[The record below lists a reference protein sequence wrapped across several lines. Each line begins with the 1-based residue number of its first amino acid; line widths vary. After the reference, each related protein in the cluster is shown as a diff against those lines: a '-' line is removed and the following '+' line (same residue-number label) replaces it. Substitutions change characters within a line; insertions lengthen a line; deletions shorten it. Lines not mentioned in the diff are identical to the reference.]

1 MPSQPTIERP
11 GIAVV
16 QPVRDDAFR
25 VALASAIG
33 TTIEWYDFFIYGTAA
48 ATVFAPRFFPQVS
61 PVAGTLAAF
70 ATFGAGFMA
79 RPIGGIVMGH
89 FGDRVGRKSMLVWSL
104 LLMGLST
111 LGIGLLPDYTQIG
124 LWAPAMLLISR
135 LVQGFALGGEWGG
148 AVLMS
153 IEHAPEARRGYYGS
167 IVALGL
173 PVGIVLSNAVFLGAS
188 LLADPAQFLAW
199 GWRVPFLASALLVG
213 VGLFIRVGLRESPE
227 FEDISRHDRVR
238 RLPVLDVMRGNLRA
252 VLLAAGSYV
261 GISTLGYLVLV
272 YYVSYATSI
281 LRLPLPT
288 VLTLLLVAA
297 GVFGVAVVAFARW
310 SDRVGR
316 RRVMLWGNAALIV
329 WAALFFPMLDTRSV
343 PVIALA
349 LCGMLLIQGAYIGTQ
364 PAVFAELFP
373 PAVRYSGTSLAN
385 TLGTIAGGAPAPFIA
400 AALYQATG
408 TSVGIGAYG
417 TALALV
423 SCLSTIA
430 LRKVRTAS
438 ETRNRP

>member
-1 MPSQPTIERP
+1 MPIQPQVDDSVAATAP
-11 GIAVV
+11 
-16 QPVRDDAFR
+16 PVRGDARR
-25 VALASAIG
+25 VAVASAIG

-48 ATVFAPRFFPQVS
+48 ATVFGPRFFPQVS

-70 ATFGAGFMA
+70 ATFGAGFVA

-104 LLMGLST
+104 MLMGVST
-111 LGIGLLPDYTQIG
+111 LGVGLLPDYSQIG
-124 LWAPAMLLISR
+124 LWAPALLLVCR

-153 IEHAPEARRGYYGS
+153 VEHAPEERRGFYGS

-173 PVGIVLSNAVFLGAS
+173 PAGIVLSNAVFLVAS
-188 LLADPAQFLAW
+188 LAVDRAEFLAW
-199 GWRVPFLASALLVG
+199 GWRVPFLASAILVG
-213 VGLFIRVGLRESPE
+213 VGLFIRVSLTESPE
-227 FEDISRHDRVR
+227 FDDISRRHRVR
-238 RLPVLDVMRGNLRA
+238 RMPVLDVMRGNLRA

-272 YYVSYATSI
+272 YYVSYATGV
-281 LRLPLPT
+281 LRMPLTT

-297 GVFGVAVVAFARW
+297 CFFGVAVVAFARW

-316 RRVMLWGNAALIV
+316 RRVMLWGNVALV
-329 WAALFFPMLDTRSV
+329 GWAALFFPLIDTGSV

-349 LCGMLLIQGAYIGTQ
+349 LCGMLIIQGAYIGTQ

-373 PAVRYSGTSLAN
+373 AAVRYSGTSLAN
-385 TLGTIAGGAPAPFIA
+385 TLGTIVGGAPAPFIA
-400 AALYQATG
+400 AAIYEATG
-408 TSVGIGAYG
+408 TSLGIGAYG
-417 TALALV
+417 TALAIV

-430 LRKVRTAS
+430 LRNERRAPTGA
-438 ETRNRP
+438 

>member
-1 MPSQPTIERP
+1 MPI
-11 GIAVV
+11 
-16 QPVRDDAFR
+16 QPVIEDLDVAVAAPARDNAFR
-25 VALASAIG
+25 VAAASAIG

-70 ATFGAGFMA
+70 ATFGAGFIA

-104 LLMGLST
+104 MLMGLST
-111 LGIGLLPDYTQIG
+111 LGIGLLPDYEQIG
-124 LWAPAMLLISR
+124 LWAPALLLLSR

-153 IEHAPEARRGYYGS
+153 IEHAPDKRRGYYGS

-173 PVGIVLSNAVFLGAS
+173 PAGIVLSNAVFLVAS
-188 LLADPAQFLAW
+188 LAADPKEFLAW
-199 GWRVPFLASALLVG
+199 GWRVPFLASAVLVG
-213 VGLFIRVGLRESPE
+213 VGLFIRVGLTESPE
-227 FEDISRHDRVR
+227 FDDIARRDRVR
-238 RLPVLDVMRGNLRA
+238 RMPVVDVMRGNLRG

-261 GISTLGYLVLV
+261 GISALGYLVLV
-272 YYVSYATSI
+272 YYVSYATRV

-288 VLTLLLVAA
+288 ALTLLVVAA
-297 GVFGVAVVAFARW
+297 CAFGVAVVAFARW

-316 RRVMLWGNAALIV
+316 RRVMLWGNAALVV
-329 WAALFFPMLDTRSV
+329 WAALFFPLIDTGSV
-343 PVIALA
+343 PVVALA
-349 LCGMLLIQGAYIGTQ
+349 LCGMLIIQGAYIGTQ

-373 PAVRYSGTSLAN
+373 AALRYSGTSLAN

-400 AALYQATG
+400 TALYQATG
-408 TSVGIGAYG
+408 TSLGIGVYG

-423 SCLSTIA
+423 SFLSTMA
-430 LRKVRTAS
+430 LRKERTAP
-438 ETRNRP
+438 ETRRG

>member
-1 MPSQPTIERP
+1 MSIQPMIEDS
-11 GIAVV
+11 IAP
-16 QPVRDDAFR
+16 PVRSDARR
-25 VALASAIG
+25 VAIASAVG

-70 ATFGAGFMA
+70 ATFGAGFVA

-104 LLMGLST
+104 MLMGLAT
-111 LGIGLLPDYTQIG
+111 LGIGLLPDYGQIG
-124 LWAPAMLLISR
+124 LWAPALLLVCR

-173 PVGIVLSNAVFLGAS
+173 PAGIILSNAVFLGVS
-188 LLADPAQFLAW
+188 LAAVPKEFEAW
-199 GWRVPFLASALLVG
+199 GWRVPFLASAILVG
-213 VGLFIRVGLRESPE
+213 VGLFIRVGLAESPE
-227 FEDISRHDRVR
+227 FDDISRRNRVR
-238 RLPVLDVMRGNLRA
+238 RTPVLDVVRGNLRA

-261 GISTLGYLVLV
+261 GISTLGYLVLF
-272 YYVSYATSI
+272 YYVSYATRV

-297 GVFGVAVVAFARW
+297 CTFAVAVVAFARW

-316 RRVMLWGNAALIV
+316 RRVMLWGNAALV
-329 WAALFFPMLDTRSV
+329 AWAALFFPLLDTGSAPIV
-343 PVIALA
+343 ALA
-349 LCGMLLIQGAYIGTQ
+349 LCGMLIIQGAYIGTQ

-373 PAVRYSGTSLAN
+373 AAVRYSGTSLAN
-385 TLGTIAGGAPAPFIA
+385 TLGTIVGGAPAPFIA
-400 AALYQATG
+400 AALYEATG
-408 TSVGIGAYG
+408 TSLAIGAYG
-417 TALALV
+417 TALAIV
-423 SCLSTIA
+423 SFLSTMA
-430 LRKVRTAS
+430 LGH
-438 ETRNRP
+438 ERPAPSD

>member
-1 MPSQPTIERP
+1 MPIQPEVENSIVTT
-11 GIAVV
+11 AA
-16 QPVRDDAFR
+16 PVRADARR
-25 VALASAIG
+25 VAIASAIG

-70 ATFGAGFMA
+70 ATFGAGFVA

-104 LLMGLST
+104 MLMGLST
-111 LGIGLLPDYTQIG
+111 LGIGLLPDYEQIG
-124 LWAPAMLLISR
+124 LWAPALLLVSR

-153 IEHAPEARRGYYGS
+153 VEHAPEERRGFYGS

-173 PVGIVLSNAVFLGAS
+173 PAGIILSNAVFLVAS
-188 LLADPAQFLAW
+188 LAVDPAEFQAW
-199 GWRVPFLASALLVG
+199 GWRVPFLASGVLVG
-213 VGLFIRVGLRESPE
+213 VGMFIRVGLAESPE
-227 FEDISRHDRVR
+227 FADVR
-238 RLPVLDVMRGNLRA
+238 RRAHVRRMPILDVMRGNARA

-272 YYVSYATSI
+272 YYVSYATRV
-281 LRLPLPT
+281 LRIPLPT

-297 GVFGVAVVAFARW
+297 ALFGVAVVAFARW

-316 RRVMLWGNAALIV
+316 RRVMLWGNAALVV
-329 WAALFFPMLDTRSV
+329 WAALFFPLIDTGSV
-343 PVIALA
+343 PVVALA
-349 LCGMLLIQGAYIGTQ
+349 LCGMLIIQGAYIGTQ

-373 PAVRYSGTSLAN
+373 ASVRYSGTSLAN
-385 TLGTIAGGAPAPFIA
+385 TLGTVVGGAPAPLIA
-400 AALYQATG
+400 AALYEATG
-408 TSVGIGAYG
+408 TSLAIGAYG
-417 TALALV
+417 TALAIV
-423 SCLSTIA
+423 SWLCTIA
-430 LRKVRTAS
+430 LRKEGRAPS
-438 ETRNRP
+438 

>member
-1 MPSQPTIERP
+1 MPIQPTIDES
-11 GIAVV
+11 GVAVAT
-16 QPVRDDAFR
+16 PVRDNPFR
-25 VALASAIG
+25 VAIASAIG

-61 PVAGTLAAF
+61 PVVGTLAAF
-70 ATFGAGFMA
+70 ATFGAGFVA
-79 RPIGGIVMGH
+79 RPVGGIVMGH

-104 LLMGLST
+104 ILMGLST
-111 LGIGLLPDYTQIG
+111 LGIGLLPDYEQIG
-124 LWAPAMLLISR
+124 LWAPALLLLSR

-153 IEHAPEARRGYYGS
+153 IEHAPEKRRGYYGS

-173 PVGIVLSNAVFLGAS
+173 PAGIVLSNAVFLGAT
-188 LLADPAQFLAW
+188 LAADPKEFLAW
-199 GWRVPFLASALLVG
+199 GWRVPFLASAVLVG
-213 VGLFIRVGLRESPE
+213 IGLFIRVGLTESPE
-227 FEDISRHDRVR
+227 FDDIFRRDRVR
-238 RLPVLDVMRGNLRA
+238 RMPVLDVMRGNRRA

-272 YYVSYATSI
+272 YYVSYATGV

-297 GVFGVAVVAFARW
+297 CVFGVAVVAFARW

-316 RRVMLWGNAALIV
+316 RRVMLWGNAALVV
-329 WAALFFPMLDTRSV
+329 WAALFFPLLDTGSV
-343 PVIALA
+343 PVVALA
-349 LCGMLLIQGAYIGTQ
+349 LCGMLVIQGAYIGTQ

-385 TLGTIAGGAPAPFIA
+385 TLGTIVGGAPAPLIA
-400 AALYQATG
+400 AALYEATG
-408 TSVGIGAYG
+408 TSLGIGAYG
-417 TALALV
+417 TALAVV
-423 SCLSTIA
+423 SLLSTIA
-430 LRKVRTAS
+430 LRKEQAVSVSR
-438 ETRNRP
+438 